1 MLIKN
6 KDKNIFSFTDIN
18 CEKKLPAIIKNN
30 EDIENVENKSKYFIF
45 ISKNDSSHFYYICVN
60 NPDKA
65 LKSNKSL
72 NTNSELLSDLKSALG
87 ELSTYKKD
95 WDGYGALT
103 FKHDVIRNSHLLLKS
118 IFSKGIFPLE
128 AIDDIFI
135 EPESNGVISFDI
147 RYKNHLLNF
156 TSVSIGKNKL
166 SSYSKY
172 NKSNDSGLMFEL
184 DLTDTDFLINQ
195 LANAIVGI
203 YSYKYVNLIRH

>member
-1 MLIKN
+1 MR
-6 KDKNIFSFTDIN
+6 
-18 CEKKLPAIIKNN
+18 
-30 EDIENVENKSKYFIF
+30 V
-45 ISKNDSSHFYYICVN
+45 
-60 NPDKA
+60 
-65 LKSNKSL
+65 
-72 NTNSELLSDLKSALG
+72 
-87 ELSTYKKD
+87 
-95 WDGYGALT
+95 
-103 FKHDVIRNSHLLLKS
+103 
-118 IFSKGIFPLE
+118 FSKGIFPLE